1 MDETPFQPPDDLDI
15 LNDLLGR
22 ARYFIL
28 DLIGFLDTALERL
41 GNIPLS
47 ARVVR
52 YLTRRALLPAEA
64 ALRRAIILMV
74 LQLEPAPAAPARAPA
89 KASARPPAPPPQ
101 AAASPRAPLFRM
113 SEPQPRPVK
122 YPEANY
128 LPEDLM
134 PRITLLTDAVL
145 RARPAAAPPPVPRD
159 PAAASKRCA
168 PPMRT
173 PLRSPAAG
181 AAGAPPRPP
190 PPPEPCRP
198 ARFPAR
204 PDPSARMPSACCRNS
219 PRPPAARPSSTHP
232 ENPSAHKSF
241 PSASPPRD
249 GG

>member
-1 MDETPFQPPDDLDI
+1 MEDMPLQPPDDLEI
-15 LNDLLGR
+15 LNHLLGR

-74 LQLEPAPAAPARAPA
+74 PQLEPAPAAPARAPA
-89 KASARPPAPPPQ
+89 KASARPPAPRPQ

-113 SEPQPRPVK
+113 SEPQSRPVK

-145 RARPAAAPPPVPRD
+145 RARPAAALPPVPRD
-159 PAAASKRCA
+159 PAAAFRRRFEALRAAYEDPASVARRWRRRCA
-168 PPMRT
+168 ASAATAARTLSSGKIPGAARSLGQNALSLLQELTQAARTT
-173 PLRSPAAG
+173 PLLNTS
-181 AAGAPPRPP
+181 
-190 PPPEPCRP
+190 
-198 ARFPAR
+198 
-204 PDPSARMPSACCRNS
+204 
-219 PRPPAARPSSTHP
+219 
-232 ENPSAHKSF
+232 
-241 PSASPPRD
+241 
-249 GG
+249 